1 MYNFRKVTDDLFW
14 VGANDHRLALFE
26 NIHPLYHG
34 VSYNAYV
41 LLDEKSVLFDTAD
54 WAVGRQSIENIQAVL
69 DGRSLDY
76 LVINHVEPDHAA
88 SIEEI
93 LLRWPKVKII
103 TSPKA
108 VILLHQFGFPIHA
121 KQVEEV
127 REGDTKCFGKH
138 TIAFV
143 AAPMVHWP
151 EAMVS
156 FDTTNGVLFSAD
168 AFGSFRALDGKLFAD
183 EFDFDG
189 EWLDDARRYYTNIVG
204 KYGPQVQALLNKASK
219 IVGLDN
225 IKYIC
230 PLHGPVWRK
239 DLGYIIDKYVHWAT
253 YEPEEKGVMIVYAS
267 MYGNTETAAEVL
279 ASKLAERGITN
290 TRLYDVSSTHVS
302 YLISD
307 LFKYSHLVL
316 ASVTYNLGIFP
327 PMHNFL
333 TDMKAL
339 NLQKRTVALVEN
351 GSWAPRSGAL
361 MREELEKLKNMDILD
376 DGVTMA
382 SSLQEQNLADMDALA
397 DAIAASVLK

>member
-1 MYNFRKVTDDLFW
+1 MHNYREITDGLYW

-41 LLDEKSVLFDTAD
+41 LLDEKTVLFDTAD
-54 WAVGRQSIENIQAVL
+54 WAVGRQFIDNIKAVL
-69 DGRSLDY
+69 NGRPLDY

-88 SIEEI
+88 SLEEI
-93 LLRWPKVKII
+93 LLRWPEVKII
-103 TSPKA
+103 TTPKA
-108 VILLHQFGFPIHA
+108 VILLHQFGFAIDA
-121 KQVEEV
+121 SQIEEV
-127 REGDTKCFGKH
+127 REGDTRCFGKH

-143 AAPMVHWP
+143 SAPMVHWP
-151 EAMVS
+151 EVMVS

-183 EFDFDG
+183 EFDFDR

-204 KYGPQVQALLNKASK
+204 KYGPQVQALLKKAG
-219 IVGLDN
+219 GLD

-239 DLGYIIDKYVHWAT
+239 DLDYIIDKYVHWST

-267 MYGNTETAAEVL
+267 MYGNTEQAAEVL
-279 ASKLAERGITN
+279 AAKLAERGVTN

-333 TDMKAL
+333 ADMKAL

-351 GSWAPRSGAL
+351 GSWAPRSGSL
-361 MREELEKLKNMDILD
+361 MRQALEQLKHMDILD
-376 DGVTMA
+376 DGLTIA
-382 SSLQEQNLADMDALA
+382 SSLQDQNLGEMNTLA
-397 DAIAASVLK
+397 DAIAASVKQ

>member
-1 MYNFRKVTDDLFW
+1 MHNIRKVTDDLYW

-26 NIHPLYHG
+26 NIHPLYRG
-34 VSYNAYV
+34 VSYNAYL
-41 LLDEKSVLFDTAD
+41 LLDEKTVLFDTAD
-54 WAVGRQSIENIQAVL
+54 WAVGRQFIDNVKAVL
-69 DGRSLDY
+69 NGRTLDY

-88 SIEEI
+88 SLEEI
-93 LLRWPKVKII
+93 LLRWPEVRII
-103 TSPKA
+103 TTPKA
-108 VILLHQFGFPIHA
+108 VILLHQFGLPIGDN
-121 KQVEEV
+121 VEEV
-127 REGDTKCFGKH
+127 REGDTRCFGKH

-143 AAPMVHWP
+143 NAPMVHWP
-151 EAMVS
+151 EVMVS

-183 EFDFDG
+183 EFNFDR
-189 EWLDDARRYYTNIVG
+189 EWIDEARRYYTNIVG
-204 KYGPQVQALLNKASK
+204 KYGPQVQSLLKKA
-219 IVGLDN
+219 GNLD

-239 DLGYIIDKYVHWAT
+239 DLDYIIDKYVHWST

-267 MYGNTETAAEVL
+267 MYGNTELAAEIL
-279 ASKLAERGITN
+279 ASKLADRGVHN

-307 LFKYSHLVL
+307 AFKYSHLVL

-333 TDMKAL
+333 ADMKAL

-351 GSWAPRSGAL
+351 GSWAPRSGSL
-361 MREELEKLKNMDILD
+361 MREMLEGMKNMNILD
-376 DGVTMA
+376 DGLTLA
-382 SSLQEQNLADMDALA
+382 SSLQSQNMSEMDSLA
-397 DAIAASVLK
+397 DAIAASVNQ

>member
-1 MYNFRKVTDDLFW
+1 M
-14 VGANDHRLALFE
+14 
-26 NIHPLYHG
+26 
-34 VSYNAYV
+34 
-41 LLDEKSVLFDTAD
+41 DEKSVLFDTAD
-54 WAVGRQSIENIQAVL
+54 WAVGRQFIENIQAVL
-69 DGRSLDY
+69 DGRPLDY

-93 LLRWPKVKII
+93 LLRWPEVKVI

-108 VILLHQFGFPIHA
+108 VILLHQFGFSFADGQI
-121 KQVEEV
+121 EEV
-127 REGDTKCFGKH
+127 REGDTRCFGKH

-204 KYGPQVQALLNKASK
+204 KYGPQVQALLNKAAS

-225 IKYIC
+225 IKYLC

-267 MYGNTETAAEVL
+267 MYGNTEQAAEVL
-279 ASKLAERGITN
+279 ASKLADRGVTN

-302 YLISD
+302 SLISD

-339 NLQKRTVALVEN
+339 NLQKRTVAIVEN

-361 MREELEKLKNMDILD
+361 MREELGKLKRMEILD

-382 SSLQEQNLADMDALA
+382 SSLQQQNLADMDALA
-397 DAIAASVLK
+397 DALAASVKA